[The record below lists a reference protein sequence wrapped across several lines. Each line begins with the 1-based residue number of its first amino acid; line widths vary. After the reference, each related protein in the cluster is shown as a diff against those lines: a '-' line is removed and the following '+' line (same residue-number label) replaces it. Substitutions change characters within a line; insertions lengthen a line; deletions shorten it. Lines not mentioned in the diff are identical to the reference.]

1 MSNHDDTV
9 VSSSVKN
16 ETKFRPGW
24 RRPQQPREAGGGC
37 NKGRRDNGVR
47 RGAGLRSM
55 LVIDGKILESF
66 GLWRRAGPNHDSG
79 DDKSRA

>member
-47 RGAGLRSM
+47 RGAGLEKHVGNRRKD
-55 LVIDGKILESF
+55 LGVIWLMEELDQNQLL
-66 GLWRRAGPNHDSG
+66 LW
-79 DDKSRA
+79 